1 MGQKLSQTKLIDIN
15 VYMIKYHPNYTIKKV
30 LNNGIM
36 NKTVLLLKEGIP
48 QVAKIF
54 FKSEYSLEVY
64 KSQVEEIKN
73 CQNLLMGK
81 MPSNVAP
88 LIFMEESIRTG
99 ILFRQYLEYNLKE
112 RIYLMPYLNNI
123 EKIWI
128 SFQILYAVY
137 ELSELGIFHGDLK
150 PENILL
156 TSNLSVYISDIATY
170 KPAYISMDDL
180 GNYTYFFGT
189 NRSDSLQGCY
199 FAPERLLDKNENLS
213 KDNKKN
219 SAMDVFSV
227 GVIIAELFVEKN
239 LFDLSKLLNYKKGND
254 KLVDIDE
261 ILFKIPEDNIRNII
275 YEMIKLNPSERI
287 SIKDALIK
295 FSNEICPITMSGFL
309 LHFNSLI
316 NSSRFWRPDL
326 IIGLIYRYW
335 IPLWKMFFGPDE
347 EPPIL
352 YQHLN
357 LAIIN
362 KIILFNPLTQDFDKQ
377 KFRKENDYIYLN
389 MFKFFFDPEN
399 GVLYNNSIDELKEKY
414 NINHNKDCVL
424 VLLNFILQ
432 NFQNTKYESTNLV
445 ALEIVKNLST
455 KLSDITK
462 LQLIIPYFVE
472 NLHRENF
479 TTKIISLNF
488 LFEILYSFNFK
499 EIILPVTEY
508 NYFESYIFP
517 SILEFYESKKPEL
530 ILEFFNN
537 IDKIID
543 LQEKF
548 LNITLKA
555 KLLKMNQMLKNQD
568 TSRRDSTEERRSSIN
583 DIDKTNSINDNNIY
597 EDRPQS
603 KKTNIKKDRR
613 DEIFRDY
620 DTSIEEFKTSLFRVI
635 RDLIGDV
642 NINDI
647 DILISVIRKLPKLF
661 FFYGRGKTADFSMFI
676 TNNFNKQDWIIQKE
690 ILRHIPEM
698 MTTLGENT
706 LAVYILSCMEMLIE
720 NNSNELKAYELI
732 KSIHQLLKMEFLT
745 PKAAVELFI
754 KLLPYLIHPNLL
766 IKNEMIN
773 FSQSLLNCL
782 TPEETFSYL
791 YEPLSGYLTIPP
803 VIITADVIKN
813 YCIERL
819 NRIVYQLEFR
829 KKDEKNTN
837 VQLNSSIKLNN
848 AQTDNENKF
857 TKLYEK
863 QLELFKELIERQ
875 KMGNL
880 LANDNE
886 EINYSYDGS
895 KEKDPLQY
903 LDTYK
908 KYSLKEPIEKYI
920 KKFFENSFNKGEEK
934 AMQETVLYKIFYLCG
949 SSDKYSFPYIKDNT
963 TCSFKTSSDIMN
975 SELFNV
981 FYILKTLEVSV
992 KSEDINELL
1001 HTNNNTRTI
1010 TNNQVSHILANFNF
1024 NKNFNNWRPQGQI
1037 VTTLY
1042 DHDKAQIEKLL
1053 PLNENKFCSF
1063 DSEGTAFIWQIS
1075 QKENDESIIVKKI
1088 WSYISQNKHPIK
1100 YKNTITM
1107 LDNLIFLAASG
1118 NIMHQYEPKYT
1129 NIILNEFCKSN
1140 DESDITCVKTFG
1152 NNASESQ
1159 KILMGTEK
1167 GNLYLYDPR
1176 LKNVALSKSI
1186 PLNKGMM
1193 NCISET
1199 YTTKNFFIGT
1209 LGGHMLEYDMRL
1221 NSIINDYIYNNN
1233 VPILGILP
1241 CRLNKNSVYDLS
1253 SIMKS
1258 YDYYYIWTGADDHEI
1273 GLWNAKNLNCD
1284 LLLKVNTIPNRKD
1297 MSPLTV
1303 EIPSFRNECKMKKP
1317 YYIYQQE
1324 TKTKLKKEF
1333 NSIIKFTHKYDNNF
1347 IKNLVLSNIQD
1358 KILESSYDILSNLT
1372 NLYDNPSTVQ
1382 CIASPLCD
1390 FSYAKNQRG
1399 IEYDNCSYLL
1409 SAGNDMTIR
1418 YWDITREGLNNNEK
1432 KSYIVNAPNNIT
1444 YCNYSKSSFDK
1455 TNILQSNEAYNEI
1468 GQRSHMAGFS
1478 TYQNL
1483 NGVSFHFDAQYEFDD
1498 NLDNL
1503 IKYCSRISDCSH
1515 KSIITDLLPI
1525 CVSGY
1530 DGQTNVLVSCSW
1542 DGKIKIWK

>member
-1 MGQKLSQTKLIDIN
+1 MGQKLSQTKVIDIN
-15 VYMIKYHPNYTIKKV
+15 VYMNKYHPNYSTIKV

-36 NKTVLLLKEGIP
+36 NKTVLLLNEGIP

-54 FKSEYSLEVY
+54 FKSEYNPEGY
-64 KSQVEEIKN
+64 KSKVEEIKET
-73 CQNLLMGK
+73 QNKLMKK
-81 MPSNVAP
+81 MPSNIAP

-99 ILFRQYLEYNLKE
+99 IIFRQYLEYNLKE

-189 NRSDSLQGCY
+189 NRSDNLQGCY
-199 FAPERLLDKNENLS
+199 FAPERLLDKGENLTE
-213 KDNKKN
+213 DKKN
-219 SAMDVFSV
+219 SKMDVFSA
-227 GVIIAELFVEKN
+227 GVIIAELFVEKT

-261 ILFKIPEDNIRNII
+261 ILIKIPENIRNII
-275 YEMIKLNPSERI
+275 YEMIKVDPLKRI
-287 SIKDALIK
+287 NIKDVLIK

-309 LHFNSLI
+309 LHFNTLV
-316 NSSRFWRPDL
+316 NSSKFWRPDL

-335 IPLWKMFFGPDE
+335 IPLWKMIYGPDE
-347 EPPIL
+347 TPPIL

-488 LFEILYSFNFK
+488 LFEILYSFDFK
-499 EIILPVTEY
+499 ELILPVTEY

-555 KLLKMNQMLKNQD
+555 RLIKMNQMLKNND
-568 TSRRDSTEERRSSIN
+568 ASRR
-583 DIDKTNSINDNNIY
+583 NSINDRKYSSEEKRNSISENFYEERKSSSNNEKI
-597 EDRPQS
+597 
-603 KKTNIKKDRR
+603 NVKKDRR

-620 DTSIEEFKTSLFRVI
+620 DTSIEEFKNSLFRVI

-642 NINDI
+642 NVNDI

-690 ILRHIPEM
+690 ILCHIPEM

-732 KSIHQLLKMEFLT
+732 KSIHQLLKMQFLR
-745 PKAAVELFI
+745 PKDAVQLFI
-754 KLLPYLIHPNLL
+754 KLRPYLIHPNLL

-773 FSQSLLNCL
+773 FLDSLLKCL
-782 TPEETFSYL
+782 TPEETFAYL
-791 YEPLSGYLTIPP
+791 YQPLSGYLTIPP
-803 VIITADVIKN
+803 VIITTDTIKN

-837 VQLNSSIKLNN
+837 IQSSNTMKINDTLS
-848 AQTDNENKF
+848 DNENKF

-863 QLELFKELIERQ
+863 QLELFKELIEKQ
-875 KMGNL
+875 KIGNL

-886 EINYSYDGS
+886 EINYSYNGS
-895 KEKDPLQY
+895 KEKDPSQY

-920 KKFFENSFNKGEEK
+920 KKAFENSFNKEDEQAIQEK
-934 AMQETVLYKIFYLCG
+934 ILYKIFYLSG
-949 SSDKYSFPYIKDNT
+949 STDKYSFPYIKDNT
-963 TCSFKTSSDIMN
+963 NCSFKTSSDIMN

-1001 HTNNNTRTI
+1001 HTNNNTRSI
-1010 TNNQVSHILANFNF
+1010 SNNQVSHILANFNF

-1042 DHDKAQIEKLL
+1042 DHDKAQVEKLL
-1053 PLNENKFCSF
+1053 ALNENKFCSF
-1063 DSEGTAFIWQIS
+1063 DNEGSAIIWQIS

-1088 WSYISQNKHPIK
+1088 WSYNNENQNPIK

-1107 LDNLIFLAASG
+1107 VDNLIFVTASG
-1118 NIMHQYEPKYT
+1118 NKMYQYDPKYT
-1129 NIILNEFCKSN
+1129 NIILNEFCKSD
-1140 DESDITCVKTFG
+1140 DESDITCVKPFG
-1152 NNASESQ
+1152 NNSSESQ

-1176 LKNVALSKSI
+1176 IKNVALKKNI
-1186 PLNKGMM
+1186 PLNKGMI

-1199 YTTKNFFIGT
+1199 YNMKDFFIGT
-1209 LGGHMLEYDMRL
+1209 LGGHMLEYDIRL
-1221 NSIINDYIYNNN
+1221 NSIINDYVYYNNI
-1233 VPILGILP
+1233 PILGILP
-1241 CRLNKNSVYDLS
+1241 CRLTKNSVYDLS
-1253 SIMKS
+1253 SLIKC
-1258 YDYYYIWTGADDHEI
+1258 YDYYYIWTGAYDHEI
-1273 GLWNAKNLNCD
+1273 GLFNDKNLNCD
-1284 LLLKVNTIPNRKD
+1284 LLLKVNTIANRKEIR
-1297 MSPLTV
+1297 PLTV
-1303 EIPSFRNECKMKKP
+1303 EIPSFRNESKMKKP

-1333 NSIIKFTHKYDNNF
+1333 NSIIKFTHKYNNNF

-1358 KILESSYDILSNLT
+1358 KILENSYDILSNLT

-1382 CIASPLCD
+1382 CVASPLCD
-1390 FSYAKNQRG
+1390 YSYVKNQRG
-1399 IEYDNCSYLL
+1399 IEYENCSYLL

-1432 KSYIVNAPNNIT
+1432 KSYIINAPNNIT

-1525 CVSGY
+1525 SVSGY
-1530 DGQTNVLVSCSW
+1530 EGQFNVLASCSW